1 MRVHLDTPPNS
12 SPMTQR
18 DSPTY
23 TIAEAAALT
32 GLHKNT
38 IRMRVKLGQIPA
50 FRAPGKFGEEYRISQ
65 SALVEAGLLSPPG
78 PPQPPSPPLPSELSE
93 RPTDPSHESPDRS
106 LNESPHTPLPDG
118 PYIPSQE
125 PLLELLRRHEQ
136 SIYRLGWL
144 ESELAR
150 HKALQEHTDSLQAA
164 AQEQELENRELR
176 RELERAQERAR
187 EIEELR
193 SLVREMERDTE
204 RMRQEVERHRAAATR
219 RWWHFLLPKRPLSGG

>member
-1 MRVHLDTPPNS
+1 
-12 SPMTQR
+12 MTQR

-23 TIAEAAALT
+23 TIAETAALT

-50 FRAPGKFGEEYRISQ
+50 FRAAGKFGEEYRISQ
-65 SALVEAGLLSPPG
+65 STLVAAGLLTPPEL
-78 PPQPPSPPLPSELSE
+78 PHAAAPSLPQETSG
-93 RPTDPSHESPDRS
+93 RPVEPAHEG
-106 LNESPHTPLPDG
+106 PHTPSQEG
-118 PYIPSQE
+118 PHIPSQG
-125 PLLELLRRHEQ
+125 PLLDLLQRHEQ

-150 HKALQEHTDSLQAA
+150 HKALEEHTDSLQAA
-164 AQEQELENRELR
+164 AQEKELENRELR

-193 SLVREMERDTE
+193 SLIREMERDTE
-204 RMRQEVERHRAAATR
+204 RMREEVERHRAAAIR
-219 RWWHFLLPKRPLSGG
+219 RWWHFLLPKRPLSG